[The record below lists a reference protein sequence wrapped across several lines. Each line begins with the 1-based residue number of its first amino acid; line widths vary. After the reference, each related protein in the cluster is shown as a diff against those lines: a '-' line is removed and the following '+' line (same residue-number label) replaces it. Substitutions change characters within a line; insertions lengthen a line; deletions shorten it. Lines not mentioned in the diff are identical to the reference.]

1 MKRSLVVAVCLAVAL
16 TIVIG
21 PAGADPG
28 GTVPIS
34 GSSPEQSFSG
44 TLTVTGFAAADKQLT
59 LEGILNGPIN
69 NNGGVAA
76 DVSNLPV
83 QLPVDD
89 LTTTCEPP
97 KLTIVVAATS
107 VPIPGFDPIILDS
120 VALIR
125 PIDPTDT
132 SVVEQLCQLG
142 DDLHNGGKRKGKRL
156 AQAVDTLNALGG
168 TWELVPAEA
177 PSAG

>member
-1 MKRSLVVAVCLAVAL
+1 MKRSLFVAACLAVSL
-16 TIVIG
+16 VIVIS
-21 PAGADPG
+21 PAGADPS

-59 LEGILNGPIN
+59 LEGTLNGPIN

-83 QLPVDD
+83 QLPVGA
-89 LTTTCEPP
+89 LITTCQPP
-97 KLTIVVAATS
+97 NLTVNIAATS
-107 VPIPGFDPIILDS
+107 VPIPGFDPIVLDS
-120 VALIR
+120 VTLVR

-142 DDLHNGGKRKGKRL
+142 DDLHGGRLKGKRL
-156 AQAVDTLNALGG
+156 AQVVDDLNTLGG
-168 TWELVPAEA
+168 TWQLLVAQTET
-177 PSAG
+177 AGG

>member
-142 DDLHNGGKRKGKRL
+142 DDLHNGGKRKRKRL

>member
-1 MKRSLVVAVCLAVAL
+1 MKRSLFVTVCLAVAL

-28 GTVPIS
+28 GTVPIG

-59 LEGILNGPIN
+59 LEGILNGLIS

-83 QLPVDD
+83 QLPVED
-89 LTTTCEPP
+89 LTATCESP

-120 VALIR
+120 VALVR

-132 SVVEQLCQLG
+132 SVVEQVCQLG
-142 DDLHNGGKRKGKRL
+142 DDLHSGGKLKGKRL
-156 AQAVDTLNALGG
+156 VQAVDTLNALGG
-168 TWELVPAEA
+168 TWELVPVEA